1 MQVEADLILKTRSCY
16 FFILQQ
22 KIESNCSFI
31 FQKHPSPY
39 LLLDEKLDQRRMKAA
54 MGLLNTHLV

>member
-54 MGLLNTHLV
+54 M